1 MEYSQNLQMIS
12 DALGYIP
19 ADDYNVYRDVV
30 AALKHETIAG
40 KISPEDAYTLARS
53 WAATSTKFEQKEFD
67 YKWKSFKDNYAGDL
81 IGAGSIIET
90 AKKYGYEVT
99 RPTIEPLRVGS
110 TIDLSNALQGEIGA
124 SMAISSKRPLSKNEQ
139 ARQMM
144 QFLDLYQDN
153 DRINIVIDAMQKGE
167 KWIPTGRGVTRSAEE
182 WRDIIQKGFDSG
194 KGPFSF
200 FHSETLPDG
209 RQCSYNPQ
217 AGVWVRINPLDGQGV
232 NDSNVT
238 AFKYAL
244 IESDSLDKAKQLAI
258 IKQLGCVVMAVDS
271 GKKSIHGIVKI
282 DASSL
287 RDYRNKVE
295 ALHKDCTEAGLEV
308 DPNTK
313 NPSRLMRLP
322 GIQRGEGWQRIAWH
336 PNPADVVTYS
346 EWQTVA
352 AIGQPI
358 DIMDDWD
365 TFDPVREC
373 KPVLIDGILRKGH
386 KFTIG
391 GPSKS
396 GKSVMASSLAT
407 AVASGTKWM
416 DIFQCRKGRVLY
428 INGEIDPPSF
438 KRRIHTTANTYGI
451 ERFDEGYL
459 TIWNLRGRLIEANA
473 LVYSIC
479 KWAKGKNPALIIIDP
494 IYKLTCYQDE
504 NSAAD
509 IAKMCNLFDQLTTET
524 GAAVVICHHF
534 SKGTKAGTAV
544 IDRMSGSGVFARDPD
559 GLMTCTPLDWTPGP
573 DTPNRV
579 ALRLEFSLR
588 EFPTPAPINVFFDY
602 PKHIPDYDNI
612 LMDVNFQGDPRTR
625 KKKGGQA
632 RGDQKREEAKA
643 SKQALEKLLYETIG
657 TKCGKC
663 EMVDGMRA
671 VKLDLILSI
680 SGISESTARRYLRNM
695 PPYKVQDG
703 YIFNPLPVNK
713 QTPTSFDFS

>member
-1 MEYSQNLQMIS
+1 MNYDSNLKMIS

-19 ADDYNVYRDVV
+19 ADDYNVYRDIV
-30 AALKHETIAG
+30 AALKHEMIAG
-40 KISPEDAYTLARS
+40 KINAEDAYTLARS

-67 YKWKSFKDNYAGDL
+67 YKWKSFKDTYTGDL

-90 AKKYGYEVT
+90 AKKYGYEVI
-99 RPTIEPLRVGS
+99 RPTIEPLHVGS
-110 TIDLSNALQGEIGA
+110 TIDLSDLSQNGIVA
-124 SMAISSKRPLSKNEQ
+124 SKAISSKYPLDESKQ
-139 ARQMM
+139 ARQIM

-153 DRINIVIDAMQKGE
+153 DRINIVVDAMQKGE
-167 KWIPTGRGVTRSAEE
+167 KWIPTGRGITRSVEE
-182 WRDIIQKGFDSG
+182 WRDIIQKGFASG
-194 KGPFSF
+194 KGPFAF

-232 NDSNVT
+232 NDGNVT

-244 IESDSLDKAKQLAI
+244 IESDSLDKAKQLAL

-282 DASSL
+282 EASSL

-295 ALHKDCTEAGLEV
+295 ALQKDCTEAGLEV

-322 GIQRGEGWQRIAWH
+322 GIQRGGNWQRIVWQ
-336 PNPADVVTYS
+336 PDPADIVTYS
-346 EWQTVA
+346 EWRAMA

-416 DIFQCRKGRVLY
+416 DIFQCKKGRVLY

-438 KRRIHTTANTYGI
+438 KKRIHTTANAYGI
-451 ERFDEGYL
+451 RRFDEGYL
-459 TIWNLRGRLIEANA
+459 EIWNLRGRLVDAET
-473 LVYSIC
+473 LVSMIC
-479 KWAKGKNPALIIIDP
+479 KWAKGKDPALIIIDP

-509 IAKMCNLFDQLTTET
+509 IAKMCNLFDRITTET
-524 GAAVVICHHF
+524 GAAVAICHHF

-573 DTPNRV
+573 DHPNRV

-588 EFPTPAPINVFFDY
+588 EFPTPAPINIFFDY
-602 PKHIPDYDNI
+602 PKHIPDYNNI
-612 LMDVNFQGDPRTR
+612 LMDTSIQGDPRTK
-625 KKKGGQA
+625 KKKGGEA
-632 RGDQKREEAKA
+632 RGLQKKDEAKT
-643 SKQALEKLLYETIG
+643 SKQALEKFLYEHIG
-657 TKCGKC
+657 TKCGQC

-671 VKLDLILSI
+671 IKFDSVMKITGLSK
-680 SGISESTARRYLRNM
+680 TTLWRYLKNM
-695 PPYKVQDG
+695 EPYEMQDG
-703 YIFNPLPVNK
+703 YILNPLPVNK
-713 QTPTSFDFS
+713 MTPTTL